1 MKNLF
6 LKFENSLKKWY
17 NLLIYFSKE
26 LNTQGDF
33 KLRYKI

>member
-1 MKNLF
+1 MNPLF
-6 LKFENSLKKWY
+6 LKFENKQKKWY
-17 NLLIYFSKE
+17 NLLMYFSKE